1 VELFWSA
8 ALRPLRIRSAA
19 WLIMHVR
26 LLMVDGPAPGERE
39 KTDTKEGERMI
50 VGKGRSTVV
59 VIINYYLLT
68 IIITY
73 CYTNHRY
80 SR

>member
-1 VELFWSA
+1 
-8 ALRPLRIRSAA
+8 
-19 WLIMHVR
+19 
-26 LLMVDGPAPGERE
+26 MVDGPAPGERE
-39 KTDTKEGERMI
+39 ETDTKEGERMI